1 MMARDPHES
10 AERKEAYRKDQ
21 ADEALLVALNETLAR
36 APLAV
41 PNPDVDVGRLP
52 ILYIIGAPR
61 SGTTLLSQ
69 LTSRFLPLG
78 YINNLMAR
86 FWSRPSVGIRLSR
99 AVLGP
104 KSREGIVFHS
114 THGVSEGV
122 YGPHEFG
129 YFWRHWLPVDASPTH
144 HLSGAALKKAD
155 RDGLR
160 QALEGEILAS
170 FGTGVAFK
178 NVICGFHA
186 SYLTAVHPASLFVHI
201 TRDPFET
208 AASILESRKER
219 YGSYDVWWSLKPS
232 TYPFDV
238 APGDAAAEVV
248 RQVLDCRAEMQQ
260 ELAQPG
266 VQGLTVTYEDLCAD
280 AGSVLKAICRRLEA
294 MGYPIQPLGTEFPTF
309 TVSRTPRLPES
320 VTSRL
325 RACVQERHHASNA
338 Q

>member
-1 MMARDPHES
+1 MMTRDPHEA
-10 AERKEAYRKDQ
+10 AERREAYRKDQ
-21 ADEALLVALNETLAR
+21 AGETLLAALNEALAR
-36 APLAV
+36 IPLPAPPADA
-41 PNPDVDVGRLP
+41 DVARLP
-52 ILYIIGAPR
+52 IVYIIGAPR

-78 YINNLMAR
+78 YIDNLMAR

-122 YGPHEFG
+122 HGPHEFG
-129 YFWRHWLPVDASPTH
+129 YFWRRWLPLDGSPTH
-144 HLSGAALKKAD
+144 HLSGADLKKAD

-160 QALEGEILAS
+160 QALEREILAS
-170 FGTGVAFK
+170 FGTGVVFK

-186 SYLTAVHPASLFVHI
+186 AFLTALHPVSLFVHI

-219 YGSYDVWWSLKPS
+219 YGSYDAWWSLKPS

-238 APGDAAAEVV
+238 GPGDPAAGVV

-266 VQGLTVTYEDLCAD
+266 VQGLTVAYEDLCAD
-280 AGSVLKAICRRLEA
+280 AGGVLKAICRRLEA
-294 MGYPIQPLGTEFPTF
+294 MGCPVQPLGTEFPAF
-309 TVSRTPRLPES
+309 AQSRTPRLPEPL
-320 VTSRL
+320 TARL
-325 RACVQERHHASNA
+325 RTCLQEFHHAS
-338 Q
+338 QTS